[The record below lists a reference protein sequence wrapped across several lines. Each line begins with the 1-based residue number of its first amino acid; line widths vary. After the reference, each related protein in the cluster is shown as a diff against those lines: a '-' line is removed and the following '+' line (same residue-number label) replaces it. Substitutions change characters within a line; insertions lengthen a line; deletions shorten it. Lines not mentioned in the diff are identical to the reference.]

1 MKNITA
7 KILIVLLYTAAA
19 ANLSAQTTE
28 DKLVYSE
35 ASAASVI
42 FDWAVQGD
50 TLFIKL
56 SAPTTGWIAVGFEPA
71 RMMKDADIIIGAVS
85 EGEVLIEDHFGL
97 KPTSHIR
104 DEEIGGTNDVT
115 ILGGSEKNGTT
126 TLLFSIPMESM
137 DSFDRK
143 LEKGREYKV
152 IVAYGRNDNLK
163 SYHKK
168 RGSFKITL

>member
-115 ILGGSEKNGTT
+115 ILGGSEKTGLQRSCFQSRWNPWI
-126 TLLFSIPMESM
+126 LLTE
-137 DSFDRK
+137 
-143 LEKGREYKV
+143 
-152 IVAYGRNDNLK
+152 NLK
-163 SYHKK
+163 KEESIKLLLLTA
-168 RGSFKITL
+168 GMTI